1 MHGVG
6 GVLRAQRL
14 QGPAEKGLVGR
25 LYRRTQVIAVQRQ
38 GRQQQEIVRVEPA
51 ARFTVQGPPHVGHPA
66 ILAEPDRL
74 PAQLLEERVF
84 RAERCQRR
92 LGNLRMRS
100 PCLALPLRAASARGR
115 RKTLSSPRTEKVAFF
130 IGVAPGQEDP
140 TGWRLAHFAASGIP
154 ISMEFQV
161 PLLYPAATLISTRKT
176 SPGHQGTNSKGD
188 LAELRGAG
196 MGYMPTAFPGFS
208 RDNMHRAKPGTS
220 LIARRKGEF
229 SWRQF
234 AIFKA
239 LGIRTVFVGMFDEAD
254 EGTAIDKVANV
265 VPEGRYFATYEGLPS
280 NWYLKL
286 TGAATR
292 MIRGD
297 SFITQSIFLHAFF
310 WMRKLN
316 VQCFMGL

>member
-1 MHGVG
+1 
-6 GVLRAQRL
+6 
-14 QGPAEKGLVGR
+14 
-25 LYRRTQVIAVQRQ
+25 
-38 GRQQQEIVRVEPA
+38 
-51 ARFTVQGPPHVGHPA
+51 
-66 ILAEPDRL
+66 
-74 PAQLLEERVF
+74 
-84 RAERCQRR
+84 
-92 LGNLRMRS
+92 
-100 PCLALPLRAASARGR
+100 
-115 RKTLSSPRTEKVAFF
+115 
-130 IGVAPGQEDP
+130 
-140 TGWRLAHFAASGIP
+140 
-154 ISMEFQV
+154 
-161 PLLYPAATLISTRKT
+161 
-176 SPGHQGTNSKGD
+176 
-188 LAELRGAG
+188 